1 MIDGYFQDKI
11 TCYDHCLAV
20 TNRFFSLLMLLKITG
35 WVLKIK
41 CAISPWSRLSY
52 SPDHRWIFY
61 LWISSP
67 CQNKVIKCSARS
79 YIFFVLWF
87 VGQLYQNYILCTVT
101 SHIYPSQPWQL
112 VRVVVRVVMVRS
124 PKIPTASKGRCSLKR
139 EKSHLCGI
147 HLLLS
152 LHWPLAAT
160 TWANKYTSSCQVHAH
175 AQAFIFKMHIV
186 IVLVKVNLMLIVH
199 LYQLHIFK
207 NWATNICWNQTKIL
221 IKFNLTR

>member
-1 MIDGYFQDKI
+1 MPFLCEVVSVIVRIIGG
-11 TCYDHCLAV
+11 
-20 TNRFFSLLMLLKITG
+20 FSIFG
-35 WVLKIK
+35 FPAPVKIK
-41 CAISPWSRLSY
+41 WSNVRLGAIY
-52 SPDHRWIFY
+52 
-61 LWISSP
+61 
-67 CQNKVIKCSARS
+67 
-79 YIFFVLWF
+79 FFVLWF

-186 IVLVKVNLMLIVH
+186 VVLVKVNLMLIVH
-199 LYQLHIFK
+199 LYQLHIFKKDIK